1 MRQLLPIAIAA
12 AVLSCKSEKEKQLE
26 QVEKLGE
33 KMDKVVERQKNRK
46 PTGTPRPQ
54 SKLTVT
60 YDGKPVEMATALAW
74 KRYDG
79 SYEITASSVP
89 VACGEVTG
97 EMRELYDGEVT
108 FDVIAGAQ
116 LAADGKLQPVIRQWS
131 FDASTHADTK
141 PATGT
146 GDGAPGQP
154 TTLDLD
160 FTETGVAMHGPAHQ
174 ITVKGTVD
182 ALGCEPPPARKDVPP
197 LPPEQPATIEIA
209 GKKLAVRGAVFS
221 MVGDWPSLELT
232 TGGETCDH
240 KAYEAP
246 SDFRVSLTWFKKD
259 DPNVSQVSL
268 GGQLLPN
275 KMDQTFD
282 KKKLTVKPVPSGPGQ
297 VELHGDIKVMDY
309 PVKLEGKVTAVVC
322 PKR

>member
-1 MRQLLPIAIAA
+1 MRQLLAIAIAVT
-12 AVLSCKSEKEKQLE
+12 VLSCKSEKEKQLE
-26 QVEKLGE
+26 QLEKLGE
-33 KMDKVVERQKNRK
+33 NMDKAVERQQNRK

-60 YDGKPVEMATALAW
+60 YDGKPVQMATALAW

-89 VACGEVTG
+89 VGCGEVTG
-97 EMRELYDGEVT
+97 EMRSLYNNEVT
-108 FDVIAGAQ
+108 FDVIAGAN
-116 LAADGKLQPVIRQWS
+116 LGPDGKLQPVIRQWS

-146 GDGAPGQP
+146 GDGAPGQS

-160 FTETGVAMHGPAHQ
+160 FTEKGVAMSGPSHE

-182 ALGCEPPPARKDVPP
+182 ALGCDAPPKKAAPP

-209 GKKLAVRGAVFS
+209 GKKLAVRGATYS

-232 TGGETCDH
+232 TGGETCEH
-240 KAYEAP
+240 KMYEAA
-246 SDFRVSLTWFKKD
+246 SDFRISLTWFKKD

-282 KKKLTVKPVPSGPGQ
+282 KKKLTVKPVPSGPGE

-309 PVKLEGKVTAVVC
+309 PVKLDGKVTAVVC